1 LLTFGVLGHLLQ
13 AVLQREYYSDPFA
26 FHGRG
31 ESLTL
36 LLCRCVFLAMEEART
51 RDFMAGRSARSGRF
65 RTRSRAATG
74 QRRVDRTLNL

>member
-1 LLTFGVLGHLLQ
+1 MLTFGVLGHLLQ

-51 RDFMAGRSARSGRF
+51 RESMEGRVARGGRF
-65 RTRSRAATG
+65 RTPDKMIFG
-74 QRRVDRTLNL
+74 